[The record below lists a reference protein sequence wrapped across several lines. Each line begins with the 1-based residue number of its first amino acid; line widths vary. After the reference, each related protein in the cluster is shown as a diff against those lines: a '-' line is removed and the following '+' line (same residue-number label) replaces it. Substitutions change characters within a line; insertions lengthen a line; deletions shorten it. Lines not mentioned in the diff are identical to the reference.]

1 MGRHEEL
8 AARLDFL
15 SAAVQALAFAM
26 PPSLARTAAT
36 ALSASAEGM
45 VRATPSLDE
54 AVSAELVPLL
64 RALQR

>member
-1 MGRHEEL
+1 MERHEEL

-36 ALSASAEGM
+36 ALSESAEGM
-45 VRATPSLDE
+45 VLAAPGLDE

-64 RALQR
+64 RALRR